1 MCAFSLLIYTVY
13 HHSDVCLPQRLFG
26 VCVLSIQ
33 VCSMMAYGLDCAFRY
48 TDIYQV
54 PVDRRCRDNGHLAVS
69 LAKVMGH
76 MHISLY
82 AKENDL

>member
-1 MCAFSLLIYTVY
+1 
-13 HHSDVCLPQRLFG
+13 
-26 VCVLSIQ
+26 
-33 VCSMMAYGLDCAFRY
+33 MMAYGLDCAFRY

-82 AKENDL
+82 DKENNLSNGTISWPLGQAKYYTEMADCTKIAIG